1 MKKFKFY
8 IALIV
13 GRVVAFMVNIIDKE
27 KGSNISRKNRMQIM
41 QRFHNTL
48 QKYKSRK
55 SNNGYRNQWKNN
67 NN

>member
-27 KGSNISRKNRMQIM
+27 KGSNISRKNCM
-41 QRFHNTL
+41 
-48 QKYKSRK
+48 
-55 SNNGYRNQWKNN
+55 
-67 NN
+67 

>member
-27 KGSNISRKNRMQIM
+27 KGSIFLGKIACKLCRDFIIHFKNINLEKVIM
-41 QRFHNTL
+41 VT
-48 QKYKSRK
+48 
-55 SNNGYRNQWKNN
+55 GIQWKNN
-67 NN
+67 NH